1 MSAPIRLIIADDHP
15 LWRHGICAFLGAQPD
30 LEIVAEVEDG
40 RAALQ
45 AIRSTPA
52 DVVLLDMEMPELS
65 GVDVTR
71 TVKAENLPV
80 RVLAV
85 SAYNDPE
92 YVQGLMDHGASGY
105 ITKEK
110 PPAMLLE
117 SIRAVA
123 RGEGRWF
130 VHAPP
135 ASDAVA
141 DLSER
146 ELDVL
151 RLLATGCSNRAIADA
166 LFVSENTIRT
176 HLGNLYVK
184 LEVTSAREAVAW
196 AWRNGLAE
204 SRPS

>member
-1 MSAPIRLIIADDHP
+1 MISPIRIIIADDHP
-15 LWRHGICAFLGAQPD
+15 LWRHGISAFLCAQSD
-30 LEIVAEVEDG
+30 LEVVAEAENGID
-40 RAALQ
+40 ALQ

-52 DVVLLDMEMPELS
+52 DVVLLDMEMPGMS
-65 GVDVTR
+65 GVEVTR
-71 TVKAENLPV
+71 AVRDEGLSV

-85 SAYNDPE
+85 SGYNEPE
-92 YVQGLMDHGASGY
+92 YVQGLMNHGASGY

-135 ASDAVA
+135 TPEAES

-151 RLLATGCSNRAIADA
+151 KLLAKGYSNRAIAEA

-184 LEVTSAREAVAW
+184 LDVKSAREAVAW
-196 AWRNGLAE
+196 AWQNGLAT
-204 SRPS
+204 PAP